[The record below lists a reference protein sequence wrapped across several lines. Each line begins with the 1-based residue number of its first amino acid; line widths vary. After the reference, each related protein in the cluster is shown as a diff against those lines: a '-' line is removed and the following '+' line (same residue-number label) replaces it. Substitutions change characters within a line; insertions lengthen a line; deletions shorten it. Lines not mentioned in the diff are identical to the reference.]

1 MSAELVKAA
10 RIRVPNDIGRTANDY
25 GCRLDTVT
33 SSSLTNLVPQAWSGR
48 WVMIRNVG
56 SVEAHFAF
64 SKNSAATIDSAPTAT
79 AAGATDQ
86 VATRIASGE
95 VQQRQL
101 PEWGVTETLYLVRE
115 ATSSTELLLELGD
128 GE

>member
-10 RIRVPNDIGRTANDY
+10 RVRVPNDIGRTANDY
-25 GCRLDTVT
+25 GCRLYTVT
-33 SSSLTNLVPQAWSGR
+33 TSAQANALPDSWGGR
-48 WVMIRNVG
+48 WIIIRNVG

-64 SKNSAATIDSAPTAT
+64 SRSSSAAINTSPTAT

-86 VATRIASGE
+86 VASRIAAGE

-101 PEWGVTETLYLVRE
+101 PAWDVSVETYFVRK
-115 ATSSTELLLELGD
+115 SSAATELLLELGD